1 MPNRNVE
8 SHFAYNPTS
17 IDISRSSFDLSR
29 SVKTTFN
36 VGDLIPLCPPIEVLP
51 GDTFQIDTSRVVRL
65 QTLLTPM
72 MDNLYMDTYWFF
84 VPNRLVW
91 SHWKNFMGENTAS
104 AWLPTTEYSVPQTSA
119 PSGGWNI
126 GTIADYMGIPTGVS
140 NIKVNSLPLRGYAL
154 ICNEWFRSEV
164 LSDPVAIFTSDTG
177 TSGANGT
184 GVSAIQCG
192 GQPYKAAKFFD
203 YFTGALPSPQKGPDV
218 NIPLVQGSTNNG
230 YVPVSAFPVEH
241 VSQSQVQSLGERY
254 LRGYVYN
261 SSGNSLHVGVSKTSG
276 SVSTLN
282 AFDIS
287 VTPPS
292 NNQLI
297 PSNLWANV
305 QGFATT
311 INDLR
316 LAFQVQKLYEKD
328 ARGGTRYIEVL
339 KSHFGV
345 TSPDSR
351 LQRPEYLGGNRV
363 PLSVNQV
370 IQQSGDANNTY
381 LGDVGAQSLTVDNH
395 SDFTHSFTEHGF
407 LFCLGVVRYDHTYQ
421 QGLEQIWSRKN
432 RFDYYWPVFAN
443 IGEQPIY
450 RKEIY
455 CTGNDTDDNR
465 VFGYQ
470 EAWASYRYLPNIVT
484 GEMRS
489 AASQSLDSWH
499 LADNYSVAPTLSDGW
514 IRESKDNVDRV
525 LAVSSSAANQV
536 FGDFFFKIKATRA
549 MPVYSIPGLIDH
561 H

>member
-8 SHFAYNPTS
+8 SHFAYNPTN
-17 IDISRSSFDLSR
+17 IDISRSSFDMSR

-36 VGDLIPLCPPIEVLP
+36 VGDLVPLCPPIEILP
-51 GDTFQIDTSRVVRL
+51 GDTFQIDMSKVVRL

-72 MDNLYMDTYWFF
+72 MDNLYFDVYWFF

-91 SHWKNFMGENTAS
+91 THWKNFMGENTAS
-104 AWLPTTEYSVPQTSA
+104 AWLPSTTYSVPQTHITA
-119 PSGGWNI
+119 SGGWQS
-126 GTIADYMGIPTGVS
+126 GTIADYFGIPIGVTDLY
-140 NIKVNSLPLRGYAL
+140 VNSLPFRGYAL
-154 ICNEWFRSEV
+154 IANEWFRSEV
-164 LSDPVAIFTSDTG
+164 VGDPVPYYTSDTNTTG
-177 TSGANGT
+177 SNG
-184 GVSAIQCG
+184 SNLSDIQCG
-192 GQPYKAAKFFD
+192 GKPYKANKFFD

-218 NIPLVQGSTNNG
+218 KIPLIEDNGINNG
-230 YVPVSAFPVEH
+230 YVPVNTFPATHFNQGTGVPITGFIGSGTTKYNLDGTNASGGAAKFDASA
-241 VSQSQVQSLGERY
+241 SY
-254 LRGYVYN
+254 
-261 SSGNSLHVGVSKTSG
+261 
-276 SVSTLN
+276 
-282 AFDIS
+282 AFS
-287 VTPPS
+287 P
-292 NNQLI
+292 N
-297 PSNLWANV
+297 NLWANIRS
-305 QGFATT
+305 FATT
-311 INDLR
+311 INELR

-351 LQRPEYLGGNRV
+351 LQRPEYLGGNRI
-363 PLSVNQV
+363 PLNINQV

-381 LGDVGAQSLTVDNH
+381 LGDLGANSLTVDNH

-421 QGLEQIWSRKN
+421 QGLEQTWTRKD

-443 IGEQPIY
+443 IGEQPVY
-450 RKEIY
+450 KREIY
-455 CTGNDTDDNR
+455 CTGVSSNDDS

-489 AASQSLDSWH
+489 AASASLDSWH
-499 LADNYSVAPTLSDGW
+499 LADDYNASPTLSESW
-514 IRESKDNVDRV
+514 LREDKSNVDRV
-525 LAVSSSAANQV
+525 LAVSSSVSNQV
-536 FGDFFFKIKATRA
+536 FGDFYFKIKATRC